1 MVSIS
6 NIYLQEAIEP
16 SEVKPTEVVALI
28 KKTMNTC
35 KLTKFKSQ
43 GECAKLYSYFFLN
56 TLDSDVT
63 ISVNDWG
70 IIYTTLF
77 SDATFL
83 DNLCLY
89 IAMYRPK
96 VYNNIFHVLFNQ
108 VKSEYQEA
116 GKRKVAYLASAKAIF
131 MMLQLRFESIRT
143 IVTSQVHDPDALK
156 FLVVI
161 DQTLQQM
168 IFELKN
174 MVQNELTSDVDPDE
188 IQPIIDVEASKPLAE
203 DVQEI
208 IDLLEHADEWIAEH
222 TPMNEG
228 IVNNA
233 VQKAKEVKLNA
244 QKATKAFDDFVMKK
258 FRDMTL
264 KRRNAKHSEMVGES
278 LRITRE
284 IKRLLKSGALAI
296 LSPTIGI
303 LHWIIT
309 LFIDKKTDVKDRKVL
324 TDEIQDELEIV
335 EEKISMAER
344 NGDDKAKIELIRFRQ
359 KLQREYERITKI
371 RYDKVRADQRRNRG
385 MK

>member
-6 NIYLQEAIEP
+6 NIYLQEAVEP
-16 SEVKPTEVVALI
+16 SEVKPSEVVSLI

-56 TLDSDVT
+56 TLDSDVSIT
-63 ISVNDWG
+63 VNDWG
-70 IIYTTLF
+70 IVYTTLF
-77 SDATFL
+77 ADATFL

-89 IAMYRPK
+89 VAMYRPK

-108 VKSEYQEA
+108 VKSEYREA
-116 GKRKVAYLASAKAIF
+116 GKRKVAYLANAKAIF
-131 MMLQLRFESIRT
+131 MMLQLRFESVRT
-143 IVTSQVHDPDALK
+143 IVAAQVHDPDALK

-168 IFELKN
+168 VFELKD

-203 DVQEI
+203 DAQEI

>member
-56 TLDSDVT
+56 TLDSDVA

-89 IAMYRPK
+89 IAIYRPK

-174 MVQNELTSDVDPDE
+174 MVQDELSADVDPDE

-208 IDLLEHADEWIAEH
+208 IDLLEHADEWIAKH

-309 LFIDKKTDVKDRKVL
+309 LFIDKKTDVKDR
-324 TDEIQDELEIV
+324 
-335 EEKISMAER
+335 
-344 NGDDKAKIELIRFRQ
+344 
-359 KLQREYERITKI
+359 
-371 RYDKVRADQRRNRG
+371 
-385 MK
+385 

>member
-116 GKRKVAYLASAKAIF
+116 GKKKVAYLASAKAIF

-143 IVTSQVHDPDALK
+143 IVISQVHDPDALK

-174 MVQNELTSDVDPDE
+174 MVQDELSADVDPDE